1 MSVIKSF
8 LPRQMNPI
16 HSLLQMKKQSK
27 LMGQAGLLMLVAVQG
42 EGLEEQKRLL
52 AKRLIRKLF
61 KNLGD
66 SGNRHGGKDCI

>member
-1 MSVIKSF
+1 
-8 LPRQMNPI
+8 
-16 HSLLQMKKQSK
+16 
-27 LMGQAGLLMLVAVQG
+27 MGQAELLMLVAVQG

-52 AKRLIRKLF
+52 AKRLVRKLF